1 MSCWIRLGIEPTTDE
16 TLIRNA
22 YRARLPAHHPETDP
36 EGFQALRMAY
46 ENALRLAREDE
57 VEQLEPEVEDS
68 EQNVLEVPQA
78 FVDFCELLDDPARR
92 FKFAAWQAFVQAL
105 DELSLDEL
113 DELRWGLYH
122 RMAGAGPLSYR
133 CANLL
138 AKRMAWDQ
146 LLLDLEF
153 DDAHRVEAFLQRIE
167 TPDPFDTDLMSAW
180 SEAAQT
186 ESLWYARS
194 LDFIFSQRPLHEFA
208 DFASQHT
215 CLPLPDDAVFIKRL
229 LVQFTQAGIGAST
242 FLQCCVEQQL
252 AAPDDVDWLYLLACQ
267 NSLLG
272 RDDHALPCWI
282 RLWSEHRHPM
292 AESRLLEL
300 CAKRQPTFLPL
311 LIQAFDR
318 LQDCADWSED
328 LGDECQVYGSPSQ
341 RPETLNRW
349 LDVGQLQ
356 LDRLAQSFVDWRM
369 TGDELPLLAQLLGEN
384 ADSRLLQLYRQAWAL
399 HRGDSALLQQILD
412 APLPVDALESLVM
425 GGFKY
430 QAGQHLRWL
439 SSAPIAQA
447 MDAFCEA
454 DAISRNL
461 PEVLTKGETHKVC
474 RLWLRR
480 LRPYSAAALERMA
493 EAFSLSAVKDDCDL
507 SELDLLLQLSL
518 RGIELPPVGLG
529 QATWEWNAQT
539 LFLLALLEQPG
550 RWLQLIDAQC
560 LERLSFNPAHPLARL
575 QPLLQRLRREQG
587 SCDGLLGWLQGD
599 DPVHGLLVQQ
609 LFSVQQALDS
619 ARLPANTLLYTCVES
634 DREACGDDLLGLLMF
649 WGVLYHDPSLGAEQ
663 HRALLQSIAA
673 VSCEDDWFE
682 GFRDGLIKG
691 EPVWPPRKVLTDLG
705 VDKLLAYEALDALK
719 SLIRY
724 GAGGVP
730 KTRVLRQL
738 QQGKDDVQ
746 NSIGL
751 RLALCALLSW
761 SERLLLANSDI
772 QPVPASAI
780 WRLGSRLGRKAFIAQ
795 VLACVVIA
803 PVAGLISGTTAS
815 GILILLLGVLLSLG
829 AILRR
834 LHDMGRGIPT
844 LLIFMALSPVLP
856 FLPLVLFGFPGD
868 KLPNRYGV
876 PPDSGGSDML
886 SGGLQA
892 ALRRLNG

>member
-46 ENALRLAREDE
+46 ENALRLARADE
-57 VEQLEPEVEDS
+57 EESEPEPEAAEPTVK
-68 EQNVLEVPQA
+68 EVPQT

-92 FKFAAWQAFVQAL
+92 FNFAAWQAFVQAL
-105 DELSLDEL
+105 DELSLDAL
-113 DELRWGLYH
+113 DELGWGLYH
-122 RMAGAGPLSYR
+122 RLADAGPLSYR

-146 LLLDLEF
+146 QLLDLEF
-153 DDAHRVEAFLQRIE
+153 NDAQRVEAFLRRIE
-167 TPDPFDTDLMSAW
+167 APDPFDTDLMSAW

-194 LDFIFSQRPLHEFA
+194 LDFIFTQRPLHEFA

-215 CLPLPDDAVFIKRL
+215 CLPLPDDAAFIKRL
-229 LVQFTQAGIGAST
+229 LVQFTQAGIGVST
-242 FLQCCVEQQL
+242 FLQCCVEQQR
-252 AAPDDVDWLYLLACQ
+252 AAPDDLDWLYLLACQ
-267 NSLLG
+267 SSLLG
-272 RDDHALPCWI
+272 RDDQALPCWI
-282 RLWSEHRHPM
+282 RLWNEHRHPM

-328 LGDECQVYGSPSQ
+328 LGDECQVSGSPSQ

-349 LDVGQLQ
+349 LGVGRLQ
-356 LDRLAQSFVDWRM
+356 LESLAQSFVDWRM

-384 ADSRLLQLYRQAWAL
+384 ADSRLLQLYRHAWAL
-399 HRGDSALLQQILD
+399 HRGDSLLLQQILD
-412 APLPVDALESLVM
+412 APLPVDALESLVLS
-425 GGFKY
+425 GFKY

-439 SSAPIAQA
+439 SRAPIAQA

-454 DAISRNL
+454 DSNSRQL
-461 PEVLTKGETHKVC
+461 PEVLTQGEPHKVC

-480 LRPYSAAALERMA
+480 LRPYSSAALERMA
-493 EAFSLSAVKDDCDL
+493 EAFRLSAVKDDCDL
-507 SELDLLLQLSL
+507 SELDLLLQLS
-518 RGIELPPVGLG
+518 RRAIELPPVGLG
-529 QATWEWNAQT
+529 AAAWEWHAQS
-539 LFLLALLEQPG
+539 LFLLALLEQPE
-550 RWLQLIDAQC
+550 RWLQLIDARC

-575 QPLLQRLRREQG
+575 QPLLQRLQREQG
-587 SCDGLLGWLQGD
+587 NCDGLLGWLQGD

-634 DREACGDDLLGLLMF
+634 DRDACGDDLLGLLMF
-649 WGVLYHDPSLGAEQ
+649 WGVLYHDPSLSAEQ

-691 EPVWPPRKVLTDLG
+691 EPVWPPRKVLTDFG

-719 SLIRY
+719 GLIRY
-724 GAGGVP
+724 GAAGVP

-746 NSIGL
+746 NSVGL

-772 QPVPASAI
+772 QPVPAGAI

-795 VLACVVIA
+795 VLGCLVIA
-803 PVAGLISGTTAS
+803 PVAGLISGTTAA
-815 GILILLLGVLLSLG
+815 GILILLLAVLVLLG

-876 PPDSGGSDML
+876 PPDSGGGETL

>member
-16 TLIRNA
+16 SLIRNA
-22 YRARLPAHHPETDP
+22 YRARLPSHHPETDP

-57 VEQLEPEVEDS
+57 EEQLEPEFEAS
-68 EQNVLEVPQA
+68 EQKVVEVPQA
-78 FVDFCELLDDPARR
+78 FVDFCELLDDPVRR
-92 FKFAAWQAFVQAL
+92 FNFAAWQTFVEAL
-105 DELSLDEL
+105 DELSLDVL
-113 DELRWGLYH
+113 DELGWGLYH
-122 RMAGAGPLSYR
+122 RMADAGPLSYR

-138 AKRMAWDQ
+138 ARRMAWDQ
-146 LLLDLEF
+146 QLLDLEF

-167 TPDPFDTDLMSAW
+167 TPDPFDTDLMGTW

-194 LDFIFSQRPLHEFA
+194 LDFIFTQRPLHEFA

-215 CLPLPDDAVFIKRL
+215 CLPLPDDAAFIKRL
-229 LVQFTQAGIGAST
+229 LVQFTQAGIGVST
-242 FLQCCVEQQL
+242 FLQSCNEQQL

-272 RDDHALPCWI
+272 RDDQALPCWI
-282 RLWSEHRHPM
+282 RLWNEHRHPM

-349 LDVGQLQ
+349 LGVGRLQ
-356 LDRLAQSFVDWRM
+356 LESLARSFVDWRM

-384 ADSRLLQLYRQAWAL
+384 ADSRLLQLYRHAWAL
-399 HRGDSALLQQILD
+399 HRGDSALLQQVLD
-412 APLPVDALESLVM
+412 APLPVDALESLVLS
-425 GGFKY
+425 GFKY
-430 QAGQHLRWL
+430 QASQHLRWL
-439 SSAPIAQA
+439 SRAPIAQA
-447 MDAFCEA
+447 MDAFCSA
-454 DAISRNL
+454 DSSARPL
-461 PEVLTKGETHKVC
+461 PEVLTKGEPHKVC
-474 RLWLRR
+474 RVWLQR
-480 LRPYSAAALERMA
+480 LRPYNDAALERLA
-493 EAFSLSAVKDDCDL
+493 EAFKLSAVKDDCDL
-507 SELDLLLQLSL
+507 SGLDLLLQLS
-518 RGIELPPVGLG
+518 RRAIELPPVGLG
-529 QATWEWNAQT
+529 QATWEWYAQT
-539 LFLLALLEQPG
+539 LFLLALLEQPE

-560 LERLSFNPAHPLARL
+560 LERLAFNPAHPLARL
-575 QPLLQRLRREQG
+575 QPLLQRLQREQG
-587 SCDGLLGWLQGD
+587 NCDGLLGWLQGD

-634 DREACGDDLLGLLMF
+634 DRDACGDDLLGLLMF
-649 WGVLYHDPSLGAEQ
+649 WGVLYHDPSLSAEQ

-691 EPVWPPRKVLTDLG
+691 EPVWPPRKVLTDFG

-719 SLIRY
+719 GLIRY
-724 GAGGVP
+724 GAAGVP

-738 QQGKDDVQ
+738 QQAKDDVQ
-746 NSIGL
+746 NSVGL

-761 SERLLLANSDI
+761 SERLLLAKSDI
-772 QPVPASAI
+772 QPVPAGAI

-795 VLACVVIA
+795 ILGCVVIA
-803 PVAGLISGTTAS
+803 PVAGLISGTTAA
-815 GILILLLGVLLSLG
+815 GILILLLGVLLLLG

-876 PPDSGGSDML
+876 PPDNGGSEML

>member
-16 TLIRNA
+16 SLIRNA
-22 YRARLPAHHPETDP
+22 YRARLPSHHPETDP

-57 VEQLEPEVEDS
+57 EEQLEPEFEAS
-68 EQNVLEVPQA
+68 EQKVVEVPQA
-78 FVDFCELLDDPARR
+78 FVDFCELLDDPVRR
-92 FKFAAWQAFVQAL
+92 FNFAAWQTFVEAL
-105 DELSLDEL
+105 DELSLDVL
-113 DELRWGLYH
+113 DELGWGLYH
-122 RMAGAGPLSYR
+122 RMADAGPLSYR

-146 LLLDLEF
+146 QLLDLEF

-167 TPDPFDTDLMSAW
+167 TPDPFDTDLMGTW

-194 LDFIFSQRPLHEFA
+194 LDFIFTQRPLHEFA

-215 CLPLPDDAVFIKRL
+215 CLPLPDDAAFIKRL
-229 LVQFTQAGIGAST
+229 LVQFTQAGIGVST
-242 FLQCCVEQQL
+242 FLQSCIEQQL

-272 RDDHALPCWI
+272 RDDQALPCWI
-282 RLWSEHRHPM
+282 WLWNEHRHPM

-349 LDVGQLQ
+349 LGVGRLQ
-356 LDRLAQSFVDWRM
+356 LESLARSFVDWRM

-384 ADSRLLQLYRQAWAL
+384 ADSRLLQLYRHAWAL
-399 HRGDSALLQQILD
+399 HRGDSALLQQVLD
-412 APLPVDALESLVM
+412 APLPVDALESLVLS
-425 GGFKY
+425 GFKY
-430 QAGQHLRWL
+430 QASQHLRWL
-439 SSAPIAQA
+439 SRAPIAQA
-447 MDAFCEA
+447 MDAFCSA
-454 DAISRNL
+454 DSSARPL
-461 PEVLTKGETHKVC
+461 PEVLTKGEPHKVC
-474 RLWLRR
+474 RVWLQR
-480 LRPYSAAALERMA
+480 LRPYNDAALERLA
-493 EAFSLSAVKDDCDL
+493 EAFKLSAVKDDCDL
-507 SELDLLLQLSL
+507 SGLDLLLQLSC
-518 RGIELPPVGLG
+518 RAIELPPVGLG
-529 QATWEWNAQT
+529 QATWEWYAQT
-539 LFLLALLEQPG
+539 LFLLALLEQPE

-560 LERLSFNPAHPLARL
+560 LERLAFNPAHPLARL
-575 QPLLQRLRREQG
+575 QPLLQRLQREQG
-587 SCDGLLGWLQGD
+587 NCDGLLGWLQGD

-634 DREACGDDLLGLLMF
+634 DRDACGDDLLGLLMF
-649 WGVLYHDPSLGAEQ
+649 WGVLYHDPSLSAEQ

-691 EPVWPPRKVLTDLG
+691 EPVWPPRKVLTDFG

-719 SLIRY
+719 GLIRY
-724 GAGGVP
+724 GAAGVP

-738 QQGKDDVQ
+738 QQAKDDVQ
-746 NSIGL
+746 NSVGL

-761 SERLLLANSDI
+761 SERLLLAKSDI
-772 QPVPASAI
+772 QPVPAGAI

-795 VLACVVIA
+795 ILGCVVIA
-803 PVAGLISGTTAS
+803 PVAGLISGTTAA
-815 GILILLLGVLLSLG
+815 GILILLLGVLLLLG

-876 PPDSGGSDML
+876 PPDNGGSEML